1 MKPIKLRIN
10 TKTQKYSI
18 VIGSNLILNI
28 SKIIKDNSV
37 NFKKCLVVIDK
48 NISKKTISQI
58 KKSLNR
64 KKLYIHFFKANEI
77 NKNINSVNKIL
88 DILLNKNFSREDCI
102 ISVGGGITGDI
113 SGFAASIF
121 KRGLKFINIPTTL
134 LSQVDSSIGG
144 KTGVNTKYGKNLI
157 GSFYQPNL
165 VISDI
170 QFLKTLPN
178 REVICGYGEI
188 LKHSL
193 IANKKF
199 FNFLDKNN
207 KKIIYLKSP
216 FIEKAI
222 FESCKIKKNI
232 VEKDEKEKS
241 LRKILNFGH
250 TFAHAY
256 EATLGYSKKL
266 NHGEAVI
273 LGMKTAL
280 NFSLKHKL
288 LKKTEHNSIINHIT
302 KLGLPSK
309 INTFFNLRDLNKIL
323 SFMLKDKKNH
333 SDNISLVLLKK
344 IGSPIINKE
353 YSKKALAVFLKN
365 ELTN

>member
-1 MKPIKLRIN
+1 MRPIKLKIK
-10 TKTQKYSI
+10 TKTQEYPI
-18 VIGSNLILNI
+18 IIGSNLISNI
-28 SKIIKDNSV
+28 SKIIEDNLI
-37 NFKKCLVVIDK
+37 NFKKCLLIVDK
-48 NISKKTISQI
+48 NISKKIILKI
-58 KKSLNR
+58 KKSLIQKNI
-64 KKLYIHFFKANEI
+64 YVYYFKASEI
-77 NKNINSVNKIL
+77 NKNQNNVNKIL
-88 DILLNKNFSREDCI
+88 DTLLNKNFSREDCL
-102 ISVGGGITGDI
+102 ISIGGGITGDI
-113 SGFAASIF
+113 SGFAASQF
-121 KRGLKFINIPTTL
+121 KRGLKFVNIPTTL
-134 LSQVDSSIGG
+134 LSQVDSSVGG
-144 KTGVNTKYGKNLI
+144 KTGINTKYGKNLI

-170 QFLKTLPN
+170 QFLETLPK
-178 REVICGYGEI
+178 REIICGYGEI

-193 IANKKF
+193 IANKSF
-199 FNFLDKNN
+199 YNFLNKNSDN
-207 KKIIYLKSP
+207 IFKLSSP
-216 FIEKAI
+216 FIEKTI
-222 FESCKIKKNI
+222 HESCKIKKDV
-232 VEKDEKEKS
+232 VEKDEKEKG
-241 LRKILNFGH
+241 LRKTLNFGH

-288 LKKTEHNSIINHIT
+288 LKKTEHNSIINHIA

-333 SDNISLVLLKK
+333 SDKISLVLLKK